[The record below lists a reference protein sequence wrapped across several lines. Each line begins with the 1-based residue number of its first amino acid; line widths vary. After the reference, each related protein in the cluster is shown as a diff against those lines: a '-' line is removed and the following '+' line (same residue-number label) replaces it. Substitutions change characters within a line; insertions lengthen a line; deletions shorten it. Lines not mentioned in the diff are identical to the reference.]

1 MNSGNLNLTL
11 TPQTS
16 LGDDDNMSNYRK
28 YYQFVK
34 PYRVII
40 VITLLIGMVKF
51 AIPLVIPLILKHVVD
66 LLLSDLPAKDKIH
79 SLTLIIGA
87 SLILFVIIRS
97 PVEYYRQYFA
107 QAAVSRILFD
117 IRNKLY
123 EHIQK
128 LSVRYYQNHK
138 VGEVISRFINDVEQT
153 KNLVEVGLMNVWLDL
168 FSLVLVLSIMFFY
181 LDPSLTLVSII
192 VIPFYA
198 VAVKILY
205 KRLRAL
211 TKDRS
216 QALADIQAYLHE
228 RIQGIPVIRSFTLER
243 QESIWFGRRNYNFL
257 TKALSH
263 TQWNALT
270 FSVVNTLTDIAPI
283 IVIGYGAYQ
292 VINGSMIMSEFVAF
306 VAYLPTLYGPLRR
319 LVNSS
324 TTLTQASASLER
336 VVEFMVEP
344 YDIIDHPG
352 ALNLQ
357 NSEGHIEFNNV
368 WFKYNDHNDWI
379 LKNVSLTVEPGKTV
393 ALVGASGGGKSSL
406 VSLLPRFF
414 DIHQGTICLDGHDIK
429 GLTLQSLRKQVGMV
443 LQDNILFSGSVREN
457 IMMGNP
463 DSNEQLMIE
472 AAVAAN
478 AHEFIIQL
486 PNGYDTEIGERG
498 VKLSGGQKQ
507 RIAIARVFLK
517 NPKILVLDEATSAL
531 DLESEHLI
539 QQSLELLAQNR
550 TTLIVAHR
558 LSTITH
564 ADQIIVIEGGE
575 IKERGTHMQLME
587 AEGIYHRLFTVQKI
601 TLIE

>member
-1 MNSGNLNLTL
+1 
-11 TPQTS
+11 
-16 LGDDDNMSNYRK
+16 MSNYRK

-34 PYRVII
+34 PYRMIII
-40 VITLLIGMVKF
+40 VTLLIGMLKF
-51 AIPLVIPLILKHVVD
+51 AIPMAIPLIMKYVVEILESD
-66 LLLSDLPAKDKIH
+66 ALRADKLQTLSYV
-79 SLTLIIGA
+79 IGL
-87 SLILFVIIRS
+87 SFILFVVVRS

-107 QAAVSRILFD
+107 QAVVSRILFD
-117 IRNKLY
+117 IRNRLY

-128 LSVRYYQNHK
+128 LSIRYYQNHK

-168 FSLVLVLSIMFFY
+168 FSLTLVLSIMFFY
-181 LDPSLTLVSII
+181 LDPILTLVSII
-192 VIPFYA
+192 VVPFYA
-198 VAVKILY
+198 IAVKILY
-205 KRLRAL
+205 KRLRSL

-216 QALADIQAYLHE
+216 QALADIQSYLHE
-228 RIQGIPVIRSFTLER
+228 RIQGIPVIRSFTLEK
-243 QESIWFGRRNYNFL
+243 QESIWFGRKNSNFL
-257 TKALSH
+257 NKALSH
-263 TQWNALT
+263 TRWNALT

-292 VINGSMIMSEFVAF
+292 VINGSMLLSEFVAF
-306 VAYLPTLYGPLRR
+306 VLYLPTLYGPLRR

-336 VVEFMVEP
+336 VVEFMNQP
-344 YDIIDHPG
+344 YDIADQPG
-352 ALNLQ
+352 ALEIRSSQGL
-357 NSEGHIEFNNV
+357 IEFDHV
-368 WFKYNDHNDWI
+368 WFKYNEHNDWI
-379 LKNVSLTVEPGKTV
+379 LKDISLTVEPGKTI

-414 DIHQGTICLDGHDIK
+414 DIHQGMIRLDGHDIK
-429 GLTLQSLRKQVGMV
+429 NLTLRSLRKQVGMV
-443 LQDNILFSGSVREN
+443 LQDNILFSGTVREN

-463 DSNEQLMIE
+463 DTTEILLLE
-472 AAVAAN
+472 AAAAAN
-478 AHEFIIQL
+478 AHDFIMQL
-486 PNGYDTEIGERG
+486 PHGYDTEIGERG

-517 NPKILVLDEATSAL
+517 NPKILILDEATSAL

-564 ADQIIVIEGGE
+564 ADQIVVIEGGE
-575 IKERGTHMQLME
+575 IKERGTHTQLMA
-587 AEGIYHRLFTVQKI
+587 AEGVYHRLFTVQKI
-601 TLIE
+601 TQSE

>member
-1 MNSGNLNLTL
+1 L
-11 TPQTS
+11 
-16 LGDDDNMSNYRK
+16 SNYRK

-34 PYRVII
+34 PYRTII
-40 VITLLIGMVKF
+40 IITLLIGMVKF
-51 AIPLVIPLILKHVVD
+51 AIPLAIPLIMKNVIEILE
-66 LLLSDLPAKDKIH
+66 SDVLRADKIR
-79 SLTLIIGA
+79 SLSYIIGI
-87 SLILFVIIRS
+87 SLLVFVIARS
-97 PVEYYRQYFA
+97 PIEYYRQYFA

-128 LSVRYYQNHK
+128 LSIRYYQNHK

-168 FSLVLVLSIMFFY
+168 FSLTLVLSIMFFY
-181 LDPSLTLVSII
+181 LDPTLTLVSII

-198 VAVKILY
+198 IAVKILY
-205 KRLRAL
+205 KRLRSL
-211 TKDRS
+211 TKERS
-216 QALADIQAYLHE
+216 QALADIQSYLHE
-228 RIQGIPVIRSFTLER
+228 RIQGIPVIRSFTLEK
-243 QESIWFGRRNYNFL
+243 QESIWFGRRNTNFL
-257 TKALSH
+257 NKALSH
-263 TQWNALT
+263 TRWNALT

-283 IVIGYGAYQ
+283 IVIGFGAYQ
-292 VINGSMIMSEFVAF
+292 VINGSMELAEFVAF
-306 VAYLPTLYGPLRR
+306 VLYLPTLYGPLRR

-324 TTLTQASASLER
+324 TVLTQASASLER
-336 VVEFMVEP
+336 VVEFMNEP
-344 YDIIDHPG
+344 YDIADQPD
-352 ALNLQ
+352 ALDIQ
-357 NSEGHIEFNNV
+357 SSKGHIEFDQV
-368 WFKYNDHNDWI
+368 WFKYNEHNEWI
-379 LKNVSLTVEPGKTV
+379 LKNISLSVEPGQTI

-414 DIHQGTICLDGHDIK
+414 DIQQGIIRLDGEAITN
-429 GLTLQSLRKQVGMV
+429 LTLRSLRKQVGMV
-443 LQDNILFSGSVREN
+443 LQDNILFSGTVREN

-463 DSNEQLMIE
+463 DTTE
-472 AAVAAN
+472 ALLLEASLAAN
-478 AHEFIIQL
+478 AHDFIMQL

-517 NPKILVLDEATSAL
+517 NPKILILDEATSAL

-575 IKERGTHMQLME
+575 IKERGTHIELME
-587 AEGIYHRLFTVQKI
+587 AEGVYHRLFTVQKI
-601 TLIE
+601 TLNE